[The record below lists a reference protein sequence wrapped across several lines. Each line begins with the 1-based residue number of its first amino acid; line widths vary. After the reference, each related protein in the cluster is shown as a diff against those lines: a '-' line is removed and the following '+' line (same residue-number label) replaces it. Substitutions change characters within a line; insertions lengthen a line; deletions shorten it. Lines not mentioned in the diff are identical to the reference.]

1 MNWLDTVLNFL
12 LPLLSAAVTWF
23 ASRWWFKRKLKR
35 SKDCLLCNTIAE
47 YFSDDQLKFLREW
60 DHGAIFHKNFAY
72 AAHDLTEKL
81 YQQKALIVVHDK
93 ELFNKYDVFLDA
105 LRHYSNMLATHTSP
119 STNPDYLTM
128 DVNDFEVS
136 KEKMSQVK
144 AINDS
149 ANCVYQTYVELV
161 QLCKKELYL

>member
-1 MNWLDTVLNFL
+1 MNWLDTVLSFL

-23 ASRWWFKRKLKR
+23 ASRWWFKRELKR

-60 DHGAIFHKNFAY
+60 DHGAIFLKKFAY

-93 ELFNKYDVFLDA
+93 KLFHKYDVFLDA
-105 LRHYSNMLATHTSP
+105 LRHYSSMLATHTSL
-119 STNPDYLTM
+119 STNPEYLTM
-128 DVNDFEVS
+128 DVNDFEVY

-144 AINDS
+144 ALNKS
-149 ANCVYQTYVELV
+149 ANDVHETYIDLV
-161 QLCKKELYL
+161 QFCKKGLYL